1 VNYNAIKKT
10 VIIIAR
16 YIIEDASIVL
26 IVFSILSFN

>member
-1 VNYNAIKKT
+1 VNYNAEKKT

-16 YIIEDASIVL
+16 YTIEEASIFL